1 MLAAAVVKE
10 LLALA
15 VRVGLLVM
23 EEGGRGG
30 LGEDRRRGRPQA
42 ELRLGL
48 GLFTDQEGAAA
59 TCRCHRPRGGL
70 LLCGRRHGRIEAI
83 VGVLVKHTVPV
94 GVRGL
99 IQARHCLAQLRRL
112 LVKAGRVALAKLAR
126 PLLLILLK

>member
-23 EEGGRGG
+23 EEGGWGG

-48 GLFTDQEGAAA
+48 GLLINQEGAAA

-70 LLCGRRHGRIEAI
+70 LLCGRRRGRIEAI
-83 VGVLVKHTVPV
+83 VGVLVKHAVSV
-94 GVRGL
+94 GVCGL
-99 IQARHCLAQLRRL
+99 IQARHCLTQLRRL
-112 LVKAGRVALAKLAR
+112 LVKTSNVALAKLPR
-126 PLLLILLK
+126 LLLLILLK